1 MGIIQAGC
9 CLRVALLCCAV
20 LCCAVLCCAVLC
32 CAVLC
37 CAVLRCAALCC
48 AVLCHHAVSPP
59 LLLNLRLLH
68 LPFHFSLLLLA
79 SILSFWLCTGHL
91 GKNSSD
97 LISYYEA
104 IPGVQSIPDDL
115 NPATWM
121 LEVTTPGNE
130 EQLGVDFAAVF
141 NQSSLCR
148 CAQQC
153 RCCFL
158 LMLAAG
164 GAAAAAAA
172 ACAIQMK
179 PYCFIM
185 HAGGCVLHMSF
196 IRTGL
201 QDAMSLG
208 TVRFC
213 WKGPR
218 QSTSA
223 TDSVMMMPC
232 GTVSICC
239 TCARLQHS
247 VAGQAN
253 LCR

>member
-1 MGIIQAGC
+1 MDWFVHGHHSSW
-9 CLRVALLCCAV
+9 LLSEGGTPV
-20 LCCAVLCCAVLC
+20 
-32 CAVLC
+32 
-37 CAVLRCAALCC
+37 LCC

-164 GAAAAAAA
+164 GAAAAVAAAAGGGAAAVAAAAAAA

>member
-1 MGIIQAGC
+1 
-9 CLRVALLCCAV
+9 
-20 LCCAVLCCAVLC
+20 
-32 CAVLC
+32 
-37 CAVLRCAALCC
+37 
-48 AVLCHHAVSPP
+48 
-59 LLLNLRLLH
+59 
-68 LPFHFSLLLLA
+68 
-79 SILSFWLCTGHL
+79 
-91 GKNSSD
+91 
-97 LISYYEA
+97 
-104 IPGVQSIPDDL
+104 VQSIPDDL

-130 EQLGVDFAAVF
+130 ERLGVDFAAVF

-164 GAAAAAAA
+164 GAAAAVAAAAGGGAAAVAAAAAAA

-179 PYCFIM
+179 PCCFMM

-208 TVRFC
+208 TVKFC

-232 GTVSICC
+232 ATVSICC
-239 TCARLQHS
+239 TCARLQHN